1 VGRIIS
7 QNDFITI
14 WRHLFVF
21 YSAGNEVTGSPN
33 LHEKPVTIPFTL
45 ADARFPVNAAQKC
58 TERNSMHRFTKL
70 VVTLGAVIALLS
82 ITQSPRLFA
91 TSGVPVAH
99 AATAQTYIVLYQ
111 SQAVPADAAS
121 TIAQAGGTLVYS
133 YPQIGVVIASSDNTA
148 FRGSLMTDSRID
160 GVSATSAFATKINDG
175 TVKGESSTDANGPP
189 PGNLPNSAATDHD
202 TLSPL
207 QWDMRQ
213 IHTPEAHAITGGSPL
228 VTAGD
233 IDTGLDFNH
242 PDLKQNVDFA
252 DSVSCIGGVPNQDP
266 AAWKDDNGH
275 GTHTAGTIAAAS
287 NGIGIVGVAPNVK
300 IAGIKAGD
308 AAGFFFPEAV
318 VCAFVWA
325 GTHHI
330 DVTNN
335 SYFADPFLYNCRNDP
350 VQRAIWKAEQRA
362 ILFAQQ
368 QGVTVVAAAGNES
381 EDISHPTQDLTSP
394 DNTTPVP
401 REVTNA
407 CVVIP
412 VEIPGVIGVSADG
425 HNRQD
430 VSANNP
436 NGTGYLKSFYS
447 SFGVSAVEV
456 VAPGGDSVFGR
467 NAEAPNGRVLST
479 WPSYLLS
486 SCLRPVIDPS
496 GATYCYLQGTS
507 MASPHVAGVAAL
519 IISRYGNLNN
529 PQNGKLSPGQVQ
541 ALIQQTAD
549 PQPCPQTLP
558 PGYSAF
564 VGLNS
569 GLPQTCQGGTGH
581 NSWYGNGQVNA
592 FNAVTHTPGQ

>member
-1 VGRIIS
+1 
-7 QNDFITI
+7 
-14 WRHLFVF
+14 
-21 YSAGNEVTGSPN
+21 
-33 LHEKPVTIPFTL
+33 
-45 ADARFPVNAAQKC
+45 
-58 TERNSMHRFTKL
+58 MHRFSKL
-70 VVTLGAVIALLS
+70 VVTLGAIIALLS
-82 ITQSPRLFA
+82 ITQSPRLFT
-91 TSGVPVAH
+91 TSGAPVVH

-121 TIAQAGGTLVYS
+121 TIAQEGGKLVYS

-148 FRGSLMTDSRID
+148 FRASLMTDSRID

-189 PGNLPNSAATDHD
+189 PGNLPNSPATDTD
-202 TLSPL
+202 TLSPF

-213 IHTPEAHAITGGSPL
+213 IHTPEAHAITGGSPSVL
-228 VTAGD
+228 VGD
-233 IDTGLDFNH
+233 IDTGLDYQH
-242 PDLKQNVDFA
+242 PDLRQNVDSA
-252 DSVSCIGGVPNQDP
+252 DSVNCLSGAPVPGS
-266 AAWKDDNGH
+266 AAANDDNGH
-275 GTHTAGTIAAAS
+275 GTHTAGTIAAAA
-287 NGIGIVGVAPNVK
+287 NGIGIVGVAPHVR
-300 IAGIKAGD
+300 IAGIKAGNAD
-308 AAGFFFPEAV
+308 GFFFPEAV

-325 GTHHI
+325 GTHHF

-362 ILFAQQ
+362 IRFAQQ

-381 EDISHPTQDLTSP
+381 EDLSHPTQDLTSP

-412 VEIPGVIGVSADG
+412 VEISGVIGVSADG
-425 HNRQD
+425 NMRQNAQD
-430 VSANNP
+430 P
-436 NGTGYLKSFYS
+436 NSGYLKSFYS
-447 SFGVSAVEV
+447 SYGVSAVEV

-479 WPSYLLS
+479 WPPNIP
-486 SCLRPVIDPS
+486 CLRSVKETTTDPNEPT
-496 GATYCYLQGTS
+496 AVYCYLQGTS

-519 IISRYGNLNN
+519 IISRYGDLNN
-529 PQNGKLSPGQVQ
+529 PQNGKLRPGQVQ

-558 PGYSAF
+558 PGYSSILG
-564 VGLNS
+564 VNS
-569 GLPQTCQGGTGH
+569 GLPQECQGGTGH

-592 FNAVTHTPGQ
+592 FNAVTHTSGQ